1 MKHITNLRAAV
12 FALAALTLAFL
23 PVHVDAQTV
32 TAQPNFAA
40 PRTVVD
46 LGNGPMEILPIT
58 GNGAVFTA
66 FGTAVGTAPTST
78 ALTLTTSQAANPPC
92 VGCFVTCPSPV
103 NCTIPAS
110 TTVAAF
116 NGTTGVTLSAS
127 STITAATVNFG
138 TLCPISTQANPVTPT
153 QAMAFIQAGVE
164 PFTRGLPFFTQ
175 GRVCAY
181 GATGPG
187 MQFANFAIGAH

>member
-1 MKHITNLRAAV
+1 MKLNSLTLRAAF
-12 FALAALTLAFL
+12 FALAVAVASML
-23 PVHVDAQTV
+23 PGGVEAQTV
-32 TAQPNFAA
+32 TAQPNFVA
-40 PRTVVD
+40 PRSVVD
-46 LGNGPMEILPIT
+46 LGNGPMEILPLS
-58 GNGAVFTA
+58 GNGAVFTQ

-116 NGTTGVTLSAS
+116 NGTTLITLSAAA
-127 STITAATVNFG
+127 TITAASVNFG
-138 TLCPISTQANPVTPT
+138 QLCPISTQAAPVQPTTPMGFVQTGVTP
-153 QAMAFIQAGVE
+153 AA
-164 PFTRGLPFFTQ
+164 GLPMYTQ

-181 GATGPG
+181 GGTGPG
-187 MQFANFAIGAH
+187 MQFVNFPIGAH